1 MKIIIDK
8 DYSQFLA
15 QNIQWV
21 TESVRKVRDN
31 DRLTP

>member
-1 MKIIIDK
+1 MKIIIEK
-8 DYSQFLA
+8 DSSKFPA

-21 TESVRKVRDN
+21 TERVRKVRDN

>member
-8 DYSQFLA
+8 NSSQFPA
-15 QNIQWV
+15 QNIQRI
-21 TESVRKVRDN
+21 TKSVRKVRDN

>member
-1 MKIIIDK
+1 MKIIIDNNS
-8 DYSQFLA
+8 SQFLA